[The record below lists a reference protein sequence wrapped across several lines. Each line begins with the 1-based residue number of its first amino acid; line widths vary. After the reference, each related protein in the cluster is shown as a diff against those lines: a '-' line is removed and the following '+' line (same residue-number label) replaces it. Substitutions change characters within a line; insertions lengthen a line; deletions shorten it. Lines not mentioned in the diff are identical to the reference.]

1 MVYHLRTLS
10 SRHRRVI
17 YRAATLMVSLLFTST
32 VLVGCAATSP
42 DAGPGTMTF
51 TRYDGK
57 NGHLVASNTAS
68 GSEVEVTSAAGVQA
82 HSITSP
88 DGSFIAYSQVNSDG
102 SSIERVN
109 PADGSVTVLNVGS
122 DWSLVPSISPDS
134 KRIAFTSDADG
145 NSEIYTMAADGSD
158 VQQLTFTDPPFQHVG
173 PKYSPDG
180 TTLLYASDL
189 DEFDPKNQ
197 QDLWVMP
204 VVGGTGTRITTGLN
218 NRESRSWSPD
228 GSQIVTQTIVDGIG
242 QLVVMN
248 ADGSNQRQIT
258 QIPTVTPEF
267 APGGIFPKMRGA
279 VTPAW
284 SPNGEWIAFG
294 SNHEGSYDIYLIRP
308 DGTGLSRFTNTPE
321 QELSVGW
328 SAAEISAQRN

>member
-32 VLVGCAATSP
+32 VLVGCAETSP
-42 DAGPGTMTF
+42 NAGPGTMTF

-134 KRIAFTSDADG
+134 MRIAFTSDADG
-145 NSEIYTMAADGSD
+145 NYEIYTMAADGSD

-180 TTLLYASDL
+180 TTLLYASDI

-228 GSQIVTQTIVDGIG
+228 GLQIVTHTIVDGIG
-242 QLVVMN
+242 QPVVMN
-248 ADGSNQRQIT
+248 ADGSDQRQIT

>member
-1 MVYHLRTLS
+1 
-10 SRHRRVI
+10 
-17 YRAATLMVSLLFTST
+17 
-32 VLVGCAATSP
+32 
-42 DAGPGTMTF
+42 
-51 TRYDGK
+51 
-57 NGHLVASNTAS
+57 
-68 GSEVEVTSAAGVQA
+68 
-82 HSITSP
+82 
-88 DGSFIAYSQVNSDG
+88 
-102 SSIERVN
+102 
-109 PADGSVTVLNVGS
+109 
-122 DWSLVPSISPDS
+122 
-134 KRIAFTSDADG
+134 
-145 NSEIYTMAADGSD
+145 MAADGSD

-180 TTLLYASDL
+180 TTLLYASDI

-197 QDLWVMP
+197 EDLWVMP
-204 VVGGTGTRITTGLN
+204 VAGGTGTRITTGLN

-248 ADGSNQRQIT
+248 ADGSDQRQIT
-258 QIPTVTPEF
+258 QIPADTPEF

-308 DGTGLSRFTNTPE
+308 DGTELIRFTDTPE

-328 SAAEISAQRN
+328 SAAEVSAQRN